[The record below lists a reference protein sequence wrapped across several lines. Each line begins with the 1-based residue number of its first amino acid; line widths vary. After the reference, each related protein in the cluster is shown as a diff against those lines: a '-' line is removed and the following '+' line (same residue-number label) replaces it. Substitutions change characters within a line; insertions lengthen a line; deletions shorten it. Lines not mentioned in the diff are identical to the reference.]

1 MVGVAFSG
9 LMNANNVGYIIPLPV
24 VHTFLQN
31 FRRHGEYTGKC
42 SDCFEI
48 QSMEN
53 VALRRAFGLHKASGV
68 MLSRVPPESNVHGV
82 LMVRDILLELDGV
95 PIGND
100 GTVQL
105 PGTHDLVRVTFSYL
119 VYRAARGHP
128 LKLTV
133 LRQHER
139 TTFTVPAMPQPELL
153 LVCKQPL
160 PQPTYLVVGGLV
172 FVPLMSPYEALIPRR
187 KLDAVLKR
195 PSFDGQQIVCLLM
208 ILRAEVNVGYE
219 EQVGQLAQ
227 LNGVPVKSLRT
238 LWEQVEAITEG
249 PLVFRL
255 DSGEMIVM
263 DAAKCWASEAD
274 IFRNH
279 RITRRCNLEP

>member
-1 MVGVAFSG
+1 M
-9 LMNANNVGYIIPLPV
+9 
-24 VHTFLQN
+24 
-31 FRRHGEYTGKC
+31 
-42 SDCFEI
+42 
-48 QSMEN
+48 
-53 VALRRAFGLHKASGV
+53 
-68 MLSRVPPESNVHGV
+68 
-82 LMVRDILLELDGV
+82 RDILLELDGV

-100 GTVQL
+100 GTIQL

-139 TTFTVPAMPQPELL
+139 REFTVPAMPQPELL

-160 PQPTYLVVGGLV
+160 PKPSYLIVGGLV
-172 FVPLMSPYEALIPRR
+172 FVPLMSPYEALVPRR
-187 KLDAVLKR
+187 KLDSVLKR
-195 PSFDGQQIVCLLM
+195 PAFEGEQIVCLLM

-219 EQVGQLAQ
+219 EQVGQLSQ
-227 LNGVPVKSLRT
+227 LNGVHIKSLRD
-238 LWEQVEAITEG
+238 LKEQVEVVSSG
-249 PLVFRL
+249 PMCFRL

-263 DAAKCWASEAD
+263 DAAKCWESEAA

-279 RITRRCNLEP
+279 RITSRASPDLM